1 MKKFLISIFNP
12 PIDLFVFKIYIYW
25 LLLSFVLFLF
35 FSQAWQQPVS
45 YIILGIT
52 VFGIL
57 ILRLMRDDIKI
68 PVVPSVILGAF
79 LLFSIISTF
88 FSINIFT
95 SITNLI
101 FYLSIFILFIL
112 SFDIFSSWNLIK
124 WFMYWVLFITCI
136 FCIYAIYHYLIG
148 YDPRLTGTLLSP
160 DTAAG
165 FLIMIIPFSFYML
178 INKYKSRF
186 ITVMSVLT
194 PSILVSSLFITFSR
208 AAYLSM
214 LVAIILFGIVLF
226 RYFSK
231 NFIKVLF
238 FLLLTIGLSYSL
250 SLLQPHVASRV
261 SLSGITNALV
271 GPSNISRVDRIDV
284 YKRSLSIIKNF
295 PIVGSGLGTFG
306 EIFKKYQDIP
316 WVYFDYTHNQ
326 YLQIFVEEGIIGGLI
341 FLSYFIYLG
350 FIGLRNIY
358 KDRFSKFKQ
367 SFPKNLLY
375 IFIFSGVLA
384 SMLHVLL
391 DYDWEIIPVF
401 FLFSIMVGMCFNLYK
416 DTKYIYI
423 QGKIVFISFIIS
435 ILFILFCLYLFLG
448 ELYFKKGESAY
459 YNNNLSASIIYLKR
473 STKFLPFDSAPYV
486 WEALAYGNQMKYNVA
501 NSLLNIAL
509 KLDPYN
515 ADIMNKIGENYVY
528 ANKHKQALSAL
539 YEAYDFNKY
548 SDPSFVLDL
557 SEDLSYLRYMK
568 KAVALYKQAITKY
581 FPLNSTYRGY
591 SQFYKLNGVDVSLG
605 YIYLNL
611 YILTGNKKYYK
622 ISNSINGVSIK
633 KTFSINKK

>member
-1 MKKFLISIFNP
+1 MKKFLINIFNP
-12 PIDLFVFKIYIYW
+12 PIDLLVFKIYIYW
-25 LLLSFVLFLF
+25 LLLLFVLFLF

-45 YIILGIT
+45 YIILGIS

-57 ILRLMRDDIKI
+57 VLRLMRDDIKI
-68 PVVPSVILGAF
+68 PIIPSIIFGSF

-88 FSINIFT
+88 FSINVFT
-95 SITNLI
+95 SIINLI
-101 FYLSIFILFIL
+101 FYISIFIIFIL
-112 SFDIFSSWNLIK
+112 SFDLFSSWNLIR
-124 WFMYWVLFITCI
+124 WFMYWVLFIGCI

-165 FLIMIIPFSFYML
+165 FLIMIIPFSLYML

-186 ITVMSVLT
+186 ITVISVLI
-194 PSILVSSLFITFSR
+194 PSVLISSLFITFSR
-208 AAYLSM
+208 AAYLS
-214 LVAIILFGIVLF
+214 IIVVITLFCIVLF

-231 NFIKVLF
+231 NFIKVLI
-238 FLLLTIGLSYSL
+238 FLLLTIVLSYGL

-261 SLSGITNALV
+261 SLSGLTNVLA
-271 GPSNISRVDRIDV
+271 GPSNVSRVDRIDV
-284 YKRSLSIIKNF
+284 YKRSLSIIKSF
-295 PIVGSGLGTFG
+295 PIFGSGLGTFG
-306 EIFKKYQDIP
+306 EIFKKYQDMP

-326 YLQIFVEEGIIGGLI
+326 YLQIFVEEGLIGGFI
-341 FLSYFIYLG
+341 FLCYFVYLG
-350 FIGLRNIY
+350 FIGVKNIY
-358 KDRFSKFKQ
+358 KDKFSKFKQ

-401 FLFSIMVGMCFNLYK
+401 FLLSIMTGMCFNLYK
-416 DTKYIYI
+416 ETKYIYI
-423 QGKIVFISFIIS
+423 QGKAVFISFIIS
-435 ILFILFCLYLFLG
+435 ILVIVFCLYLFLG

-459 YNNNLSASIIYLKR
+459 NNNNLSSSIVYLKK
-473 STKFLPFDSAPYV
+473 SINFLPFDSDPYV
-486 WEALAYGNQMKYNVA
+486 WEALAYENQMKYSVA
-501 NSLLNIAL
+501 NSLLNTAL

-528 ANKHKQALSAL
+528 ANKHKQALGTL

-557 SEDLSYLRYMK
+557 SEDLSYLRHMK
-568 KAVALYKQAITKY
+568 KAVALYKQAISKY

-611 YILTGNKKYYK
+611 YILTGNKQYYK
-622 ISNSINGVSIK
+622 ISNSVNGVSIK
-633 KTFSINKK
+633 KTFSTNKK